1 VRYAPAI
8 LIGRIVRKLARWRKP
23 GGGSAIPGL
32 VVNRLAPGFLARTLN
47 GFPEGLVIVTGS
59 SGKSTTTKMLVAA
72 LRANGKTVFTNP
84 STANISQGLTSALLE
99 RASITG
105 RIDGDIAV
113 LEMDEGHG
121 ALIAA
126 TLTPRVVTLTNVMVD
141 QIDRFHDSDMVAAM
155 LAKIA
160 ARATEA
166 VVINADDQYLAD
178 LIAGLDPAVRVERY
192 GVTDDVL
199 AASPRGLG
207 YAQTT
212 PERMAPDAGVLVT
225 RVSGRDASLS
235 WPAEAALAQ
244 SGTPESGAARP
255 GIAQRGTGS
264 VNVSLPARGTHYAVD
279 AATALATARAV
290 LGPQFD
296 AATAVRAISVIPPVF
311 GRGEIVTVRGK
322 QVEFVLVQ
330 NPASFQLNVD
340 SLEPATEQVMVAIG
354 SDVRDPSYFWPV
366 DTSRIGR
373 VLIASGSKSWDI
385 ALQLCYDGVV
395 VDRVEPDLAV
405 AIDDFLALPEPAVGL
420 KTIIF
425 SADSMRRTRA
435 HLGLATNADD
445 AAAPASVAPAR
456 TPSAGTPSAG
466 TRSAGTR
473 SAGTRSAGTPSA
485 GIGEQE

>member
-1 VRYAPAI
+1 MRYAPAI
-8 LIGRIVRKLARWRKP
+8 LIGRIVRKIARWRKP
-23 GGGSAIPGL
+23 GGGSAVPGL

-99 RASITG
+99 RASLTG

-121 ALIAA
+121 ALIAK

-155 LAKIA
+155 LGKIA

-166 VVINADDQYLAD
+166 VVINADDQYLVD
-178 LIAGLDPAVRVERY
+178 IVAGLDPAVRVERY
-192 GVTDDVL
+192 GVTVDVL
-199 AASPRGLG
+199 HASPRGLG

-212 PERMAPDAGVLVT
+212 TERLSPNAGVLVT
-225 RVSGRDASLS
+225 RVDGRDANLS
-235 WPAEAALAQ
+235 WPAPP
-244 SGTPESGAARP
+244 GTASL
-255 GIAQRGTGS
+255 
-264 VNVSLPARGTHYAVD
+264 NVGLPARGTHYAVD
-279 AATALATARAV
+279 AATAFATARAV
-290 LGPQFD
+290 SGEHFD
-296 AATAVRAISVIPPVF
+296 AAAALRAISVIPPVF

-340 SLEPATEQVMVAIG
+340 SLEPATEQIMVAIG

-420 KTIIF
+420 KTIVF

-435 HLGLATNADD
+435 HLGLTTNADD
-445 AAAPASVAPAR
+445 AAAPASAPPHVR
-456 TPSAGTPSAG
+456 T
-466 TRSAGTR
+466 
-473 SAGTRSAGTPSA
+473 
-485 GIGEQE
+485 GEQA

>member
-1 VRYAPAI
+1 LRYGPAI
-8 LIGRIVRKLARWRKP
+8 LIGRVVRKLARLRKP

-32 VVNRLAPGFLARTLN
+32 IVNRLAPGFLARTLN

-99 RASITG
+99 RSGLTG
-105 RIDGDIAV
+105 RIHGDIAV

-121 ALIAA
+121 ALIAGS
-126 TLTPRVVTLTNVMVD
+126 LNPRIVALTNVMVD
-141 QIDRFHDSDMVAAM
+141 QIDRFHDSEMVAAM
-155 LAKIA
+155 LRKIA

-178 LIAGLDPAVRVERY
+178 LAAGLAPGVRAERY
-192 GVTDDVL
+192 GVTDGVL
-199 AASPRGLG
+199 QANPRGLG

-212 PERMAPDAGVLVT
+212 RERLAPGAGVLVT
-225 RVSGRDASLS
+225 RVSGRDATLQ
-235 WPAEAALAQ
+235 WPTDAPDADADVLAL
-244 SGTPESGAARP
+244 
-255 GIAQRGTGS
+255 
-264 VNVSLPARGTHYAVD
+264 NVSLPARGTHYAVD
-279 AATALATARAV
+279 AATAFATARAV
-290 LGPQFD
+290 LGEQFD
-296 AATAVRAISVIPPVF
+296 AAATVRAISVIPPVF

-340 SLEPATEQVMVAIG
+340 SLEPTTEQIMVAIG
-354 SDVRDPSYFWPV
+354 SDVRDPSYFWSV
-366 DTSRIGR
+366 DTSGIGR

-385 ALQLCYDGVV
+385 ALQLCYDGVI
-395 VDRVEPDLAV
+395 VDRVEPDLAT
-405 AIDDFLALPEPAVGL
+405 AIDDFLALPEPAIGL

-435 HLGLATNADD
+435 HLGLASNTDTD
-445 AAAPASVAPAR
+445 SGV
-456 TPSAGTPSAG
+456 
-466 TRSAGTR
+466 
-473 SAGTRSAGTPSA
+473 
-485 GIGEQE
+485 QV